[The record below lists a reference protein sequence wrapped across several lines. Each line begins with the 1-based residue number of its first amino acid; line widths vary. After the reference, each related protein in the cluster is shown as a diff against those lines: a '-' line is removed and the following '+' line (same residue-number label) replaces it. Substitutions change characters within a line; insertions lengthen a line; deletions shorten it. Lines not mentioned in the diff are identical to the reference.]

1 MSEGND
7 DAARLIAHLL
17 AARAV
22 PRQQPLAQRA
32 LLDID
37 FRDEVERRLATAGLR
52 LLANPFADHLAVALT
67 FDAEQA
73 VFGQGTN
80 WINNNF
86 GLAKDGVALL
96 VLLWALIVLPKRERQ
111 WSRQTDDQ
119 SAQQNDMFGAAKP
132 LTASTDAS
140 RGISEATLRADYAS
154 AAGGWTRIAMNLGT
168 LSRLGFIERRNKII
182 YEGPLLDLAFD
193 YEQLAPRI
201 INGALGD
208 LLAGKSAASEPP
220 PVRVDA
226 GDTAGTVPFSTE
238 ALVKAAADALKL
250 GDD

>member
-1 MSEGND
+1 MNDATD

-22 PRQQPLAQRA
+22 PRTHPLAQRA
-32 LLDID
+32 LLDPD
-37 FRDEVERRLATAGLR
+37 FRDEVERRLAASGLR
-52 LLANPFADHLAVALT
+52 LLANPFANHLAAALT
-67 FDAEQA
+67 HDTEQA
-73 VFGQGTN
+73 VFGQGTA

-86 GLAKDGVALL
+86 GLPRDGVALL

-111 WSRQTDDQ
+111 WSRQPDEQ
-119 SAQQNDMFGAAKP
+119 SDMFGAAKP
-132 LTASTDAS
+132 LAAADAS
-140 RGISEATLRADYAS
+140 RGISEATLLSDYAP
-154 AAGGWTRIAMNLGT
+154 AVGGKMRINVNLGI

-208 LLAGKSAASEPP
+208 LLAGKTPAAEPP
-220 PVRVDA
+220 RNPDAMAVPPDTETLVR
-226 GDTAGTVPFSTE
+226 
-238 ALVKAAADALKL
+238 AAADALNL
-250 GDD
+250 GD